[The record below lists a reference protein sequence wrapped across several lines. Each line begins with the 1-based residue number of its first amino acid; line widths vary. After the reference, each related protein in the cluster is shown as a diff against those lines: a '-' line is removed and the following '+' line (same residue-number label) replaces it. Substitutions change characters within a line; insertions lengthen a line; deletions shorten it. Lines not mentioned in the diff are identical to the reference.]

1 MMLRSRSGAH
11 AANRSDLVGIQ
22 DQRKR
27 AFIGVENEIPGVG
40 MHVHVVRM
48 RQQMPL
54 TTRQR
59 DLDRELDWPAQ
70 YSIQ

>member
-1 MMLRSRSGAH
+1 MKFRSRSGAH
-11 AANRSDLVGIQ
+11 AANRRNLVGIQ

-59 DLDRELDWPAQ
+59 DFNRTLDWPAQ
-70 YSIQ
+70 YSIK